1 MALTVPGPVLAAA
14 TPQGEFAAEIA
25 YSPGIWHLIEYSF
38 VVAGFALAAGCVYS
52 LMGRNEVATK
62 YRAAVH
68 GSALLQGVAALAYLA
83 LIITWNSGFD
93 YVNGLYVPAATERFD
108 GGLRYADWS
117 VTVPLLAVELLA
129 VCAIAG
135 KALSRARAI
144 AVVSAFGM
152 IVTGFLGASVFDN
165 GTSTLWLNV
174 WAAIS
179 TVFFLVLY
187 GVLGKAVADSRG
199 ALSAGTFT
207 SLLRSTIVLFAI
219 FGAYPLLYLVQVLV
233 GPNSNLVAWAVVVQ
247 VGFSFSDIIAKVGF
261 GVMIHRVAKLRTAE
275 DLEAGT
281 TTHDEPVWIAHELQA
296 APRPALAEAL
306 TGTGSV
312 LTGAGAGN
320 GVGNGRRGSHE
331 AAGR

>member
-1 MALTVPGPVLAAA
+1 MAPTVPGPVHAAA
-14 TPQGEFAAEIA
+14 TPQGEFASEIA
-25 YSPGIWHLIEYSF
+25 FSPGVWHLVEYSF
-38 VVAGFALAAGCVYS
+38 VVAGFALAAGCLYS
-52 LMGRNEVATK
+52 LLGRHEVGTK

-93 YVNGLYVPAATERFD
+93 YVNGMYVPAATERFD

-129 VCAIAG
+129 VTVLAG
-135 KALSRARAI
+135 KALSRGRAI
-144 AVVSAFGM
+144 AIGSAFGM

-165 GTSTLWLNV
+165 GTSTTWLNV

-187 GVLGKAVADSRG
+187 GVLGKAVVGSR
-199 ALSAGTFT
+199 ASLSPATYT
-207 SLLRSTIVLFAI
+207 SLLRSAIVLFSI

-261 GVMIHRVAKLRTAE
+261 GAMIHKVAKLRTAE

-281 TTHDEPVWIAHELQA
+281 ATHDEAVWVSHELQA
-296 APRPALAEAL
+296 APRPAVAEAL
-306 TGTGSV
+306 V
-312 LTGAGAGN
+312 GN
-320 GVGNGRRGSHE
+320 GVTLVGAAAGRGNHE
-331 AAGR
+331 AAER